1 MVGISLIVE
10 FYERIVANTKSFG
23 KDIKVNVKTEK
34 EIILKLKHWKAKALF
49 SKKKTTIR
57 TTHR

>member
-23 KDIKVNVKTEK
+23 KDIKVNIKTEK
-34 EIILKLKHWKAKALF
+34 EIILKLKH
-49 SKKKTTIR
+49 
-57 TTHR
+57 